1 MDTEKKCAEEQC
13 ETARKVAAIGKAFSL
28 TADGDRDYPGHR
40 HYHDSR
46 VKYGEK
52 WEKRW
57 ESVVTW
63 AIIGALGFCVV
74 FARESIKNNLIAIVS
89 GVG

>member
-1 MDTEKKCAEEQC
+1 MDKKCAEEQC
-13 ETARKVAAIGKAFSL
+13 DTARKVEAIEKAFSL
-28 TADGDRDYPGHR
+28 TEDGDRNYPDHR

-74 FARESIKNNLIAIVS
+74 FARESIVNNLLSLVKGAVK
-89 GVG
+89 